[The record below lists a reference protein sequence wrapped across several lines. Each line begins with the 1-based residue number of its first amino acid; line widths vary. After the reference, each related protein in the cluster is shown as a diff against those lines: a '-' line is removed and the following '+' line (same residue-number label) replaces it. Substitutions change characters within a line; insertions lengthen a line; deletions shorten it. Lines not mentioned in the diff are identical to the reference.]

1 MSSVTLTCSISVDG
15 FATGPDGDLSRL
27 HRWLF
32 DFESNHPLE
41 YEDENMAEFRAAG
54 AIVFGHTTFR
64 SGEMPW
70 GEADVFHAPVF
81 VLSHENRPPLHR
93 NGTTFTFVTAGPLDA
108 LTRARAVAEGR
119 DIMIMGSPDVARQ
132 FLAAGLVD
140 RILLH
145 LVPVLLGRGTRLFD
159 ELPHAL
165 ELVCERMLIDD
176 EAAQLAYRVVRD
188 E

>member
-1 MSSVTLTCSISVDG
+1 MSTVTLTCSVSVDG

-32 DFESNHPLE
+32 DFESNHPLDFD
-41 YEDENMAEFRAAG
+41 DENMAEFRAAG

-64 SGEMPW
+64 SGEVPW

-81 VLSHENRPPLHR
+81 VLTHQERAPLHR
-93 NGTTFTFVTAGPLDA
+93 NGTTFTFVTGGPLEA
-108 LTRARAVAEGR
+108 LTLARAAAAER
-119 DIMIMGSPDVARQ
+119 DVMIMGSPDVARQ

-159 ELPHAL
+159 ELASPV
-165 ELVCERMLIDD
+165 ELTCERMLNDD
-176 EAAQLAYRVVRD
+176 EAAQLAYRVARH

>member
-1 MSSVTLTCSISVDG
+1 MSTVTLTCSVSVDG

-32 DFESNHPLE
+32 DFESNHPLD

-64 SGEMPW
+64 SGEVPW

-81 VLSHENRPPLHR
+81 VLTHEGRAPLHR
-93 NGTTFTFVTAGPLDA
+93 NGTTFTFVTGGPLEA
-108 LTRARAVAEGR
+108 LTLARAAAKTR
-119 DIMIMGSPDVARQ
+119 DVVIMGSPDVARQ

-159 ELPHAL
+159 ELASPV
-165 ELVCERMLIDD
+165 ELACERMLDDD
-176 EAAQLAYRVVRD
+176 EAAQLAYRVTRH